1 MSSCCSPNPDPS
13 NPDPSNP
20 DPKKDRNHESE
31 PQFRLGSPP
40 SGAPSKFDINQGL
53 SPSKKS
59 SSSCCCSPEPDQK
72 KDSGSDNQSPCCG
85 GGGKKRFDWLLWGS
99 LIAVVL
105 GYAAHLFF
113 ADALPHQAAH
123 FSAGVFELMNKMWW
137 GLALGILAV
146 GVLGWVP
153 REWVASVLGKP
164 GSANGIFR
172 AMAAGLILD
181 LCNHGIL
188 LVAMKLYERGASL
201 GQTLAFLIASPWN
214 SLSLTLILVSLIGI
228 KWTLLFILLSGVI
241 AVITGLLVERLV
253 KSGKLPANPNQV
265 ELPEGFHLWT
275 EVRTTI
281 KKSKISHTLLGQMLK
296 AGLSG
301 STMILRW
308 IFFGTVLA
316 AAIRAFIPADL
327 FGDWFGPT
335 WIGVLLT
342 LVAATVIE
350 VCSEGSSPIAADLVT
365 RAHAPGNGFAFLMAG
380 AATDYTEI
388 MALKET
394 TGLWKTTF
402 ILPILTLPQVII
414 VAWILN
420 AFA

>member
-1 MSSCCSPNPDPS
+1 MSSCCSPQPDPE
-13 NPDPSNP
+13 NPKGGQPAPDPTPRTRPSP
-20 DPKKDRNHESE
+20 ILDPNFDFRKKTPQAEENKQSCGKPSE
-31 PQFRLGSPP
+31 
-40 SGAPSKFDINQGL
+40 
-53 SPSKKS
+53 
-59 SSSCCCSPEPDQK
+59 SCCCSGAKEDKKEPK
-72 KDSGSDNQSPCCG
+72 ISSCCG
-85 GGGKKRFDWLLWGS
+85 GGGEKRFDWLLWGS
-99 LIAVVL
+99 LIAVAI
-105 GYAAHLFF
+105 GYLSHLFF
-113 ADALPHQAAH
+113 AEHLPYQAAH
-123 FSAGVFELMNKMWW
+123 FSMGVFDLMNKMWW

-164 GSANGIFR
+164 GTTTGIFR

-214 SLSLTLILVSLIGI
+214 SLSLTLILFSLIGI
-228 KWTLLFILLSGVI
+228 KWTLVFILLSGVI
-241 AVITGLLVERLV
+241 AVITGLIVEKLV
-253 KSGKLPANPNQV
+253 KSGKLPANPHQV
-265 ELPEGFHLWT
+265 ELPEGFHLWSEIRST
-275 EVRTTI
+275 VRV
-281 KKSKISHTLLGQMLK
+281 SKMNHTLLGKMLK

-316 AAIRAFIPADL
+316 AAIRAFIPQEI

-394 TGLWKTTF
+394 TRFWKTTF
-402 ILPILTLPQVII
+402 ILPILTLPQVVV

-420 AFA
+420 AFV